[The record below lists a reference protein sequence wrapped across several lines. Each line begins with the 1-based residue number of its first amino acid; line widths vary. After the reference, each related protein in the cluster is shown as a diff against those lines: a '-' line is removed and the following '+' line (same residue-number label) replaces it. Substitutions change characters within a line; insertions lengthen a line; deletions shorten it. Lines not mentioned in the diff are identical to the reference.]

1 MLQMHEAQRR
11 LIEAGYTVDLQSPYR
26 ELTILDA
33 KYDDVKAFLREKG
46 YEGDVIVIG
55 KLCNKAAQNRV
66 KEVGGIEKYP
76 NDIQTQNRPA
86 SPYCNKQSEKNG
98 EYGQMTIFDFDG
110 GVTRN
115 EGIYDP

>member
-1 MLQMHEAQRR
+1 MHEAQRR

-33 KYDDVKAFLREKG
+33 KYDDVKTFLRDKG

-55 KLCNKAAQNRV
+55 KLYSKTTQNRV
-66 KEVGGIEKYP
+66 KEVKGIEKYTS
-76 NDIQTQNRPA
+76 DVQTRNRPI
-86 SPYCNKQSEKNG
+86 SPYCNKQSETSG

-110 GVTRN
+110 GVTQN